1 MSETPKE
8 KKRAAAK
15 RLTDLLWPDG
25 RQTQSAMLRDLA
37 NCDVRLVEYLTEL
50 ADADGEQDGD
60 VNTSHNYY
68 EILGAVRFA
77 ANYLHYDFDARKVRQ
92 VIRLREGEWAKD
104 CRGLWQHVRG
114 GIRCPSNSGLSYYRW
129 EPFQVFILASVF
141 GFRCYVPTGY
151 PEGSRDLAPTETII
165 DGDIYDYRRL
175 CTDFTCY
182 MPRKTDK
189 TGLAAFIQV
198 VFFLLEDHNAEIYCV
213 ANAAEQAK
221 ILYSRTIGMLRQLD
235 TMGRLHITATG
246 CDWKP
251 TYHSVR
257 SSLLKPLSAGGK
269 TKDGLQ
275 AQLLC
280 ADEYGSAAWVKD
292 HNDMKSL
299 VDVVQSSMGPRR
311 EPLSFYTTTAGCNG
325 EGPFQEKLDGLHR
338 LLEMQNAEPTPAHAV
353 LRTPTDRT
361 MCYLLEP
368 DAWERDE
375 ETLLTSHIVRH
386 KVNPMLGKIVQ
397 QSFYDDGAARVRL
410 DPTFLT
416 EFVPKYMNVYRT
428 DSVQEWISPEHVRQL
443 TVGRRI
449 DDCTD
454 DEGWVAFAG
463 MDFSLGDDL
472 HALSFLAYN
481 RQTGEFFADCD
492 AWISE
497 HSLQTAAMSD
507 IYRQWIADGW
517 MHVSP
522 GETLAPE
529 LPVNRIASLFEDRG
543 VSLLLFLYDPYKS
556 RTPINA
562 LESYI
567 YYAMGK
573 RGRVVDP
580 KQSVMPCRQNYAT
593 FNPLVMELDYMVKND
608 PPLIH
613 FSASP
618 LWAWEA
624 GNMVLDTS
632 TDGMENRKPRKRTAT
647 SKIDNW
653 IALLMALRGYDIF
666 SGRLNDAAQ

>member
-1 MSETPKE
+1 MNEETPKD
-8 KKRAAAK
+8 KKRQAVQYLHNLLDDRLLQ
-15 RLTDLLWPDG
+15 RLTDI
-25 RQTQSAMLRDLA
+25 
-37 NCDVRLVEYLTEL
+37 DVRLADYIAAL
-50 ADADGEQDGD
+50 AADNEEDGD
-60 VNTSHNYY
+60 INPKHNYY
-68 EILGAVRFA
+68 EILGGLRFV
-77 ANYLHYDFDARKVRQ
+77 ANFYRYDFDTKKVRQ

-104 CRGLWQHVRG
+104 EHGIWRHRRG
-114 GIRCPSNSGLSYYRW
+114 GIKCPSNSGLTYYRW

-141 GFRCYVPTGY
+141 GFRCLVPTGHKA
-151 PEGSRDLAPTETII
+151 GSRDLSPTETII
-165 DGDIYDYRRL
+165 FGDIYDNRRL
-175 CTDFTCY
+175 CTDYTCY

-198 VFFLLEDHNAEIYCV
+198 VFFLLEDHNAEIYCL
-213 ANAAEQAK
+213 ANASDQSK
-221 ILYSRTIGMLRQLD
+221 ILFGRTVAMLRQLD
-235 TMGRLHITATG
+235 TMHRMHITATG

-251 TYHSVR
+251 IYRDVR
-257 SSLLKPLSAGGK
+257 STVIKPLSAGGK

-325 EGPFQEKLDGLHR
+325 EGPFQDKLDGLHR
-338 LLEMQNAEPTPAHAV
+338 LLEDYDDTGSIHAPYPI

-361 MCYLLEP
+361 MGFLLEP

-375 ETLLTSHIVRH
+375 ETLLTSPTVRQ

-410 DPTFLT
+410 DPTFIT

-428 DSVQEWISPEHVRQL
+428 DSVQEWISPEQIRRLQVPH
-443 TVGRRI
+443 RI
-449 DDCTD
+449 DECTD
-454 DEGWVAFAG
+454 AHDWVAFAG

-481 RQTGEFFADCD
+481 KATGAFFADCD

-497 HSLQTAAMSD
+497 HSLQTAAMRD
-507 IYRQWIADGW
+507 IYQQWIADGW
-517 MHVSP
+517 LHVSP

-529 LPVNRIASLFEDRG
+529 LPVNRIASLFENKG

-567 YYAMGK
+567 FYAMGK
-573 RGRVVDP
+573 RGQAVDP
-580 KQSVMPCRQNYAT
+580 KQSVLPCRQNYAT
-593 FNPLVMELDYMVKND
+593 FNPLVMEMDYMVKND

-618 LWAWEA
+618 LWSWEA

-632 TDGMENRKPRKRTAT
+632 TDGMDNRKPRKRTQT

-653 IALLMALRGYDIF
+653 IALLMALRGFDIF
-666 SGRLNDAAQ
+666 SGRVNNSE